1 MIFVST
7 TGSITLFLLILFFVR
22 VVLSDDIEVRV
33 FRLERGLRHVTQIG
47 RGFAIVT
54 APLLDLVLR
63 DLENTQILRQI
74 FHCKTV
80 LWWQIFDLFHG
91 VHACV
96 ELGENLAELDIVE
109 FLYKDEHDAG
119 LPPLNN
125 L

>member
-1 MIFVST
+1 VIFVST

-33 FRLERGLRHVTQIG
+33 FRLERGLRHVAQIG
-47 RGFAIVT
+47 RGLAIVT